1 MLSKRVTLADVAR
14 RAGLSVSAASMI
26 LNGRPDTRLSQD
38 AHDRVHAAAAELGYR
53 PNVAARGLKTDK
65 THTIAFISDVVAT
78 TRFASGLIKG
88 ALTAAESA
96 SHVMMV
102 LETGGEPKRETEAI
116 GAALDRQV
124 DGIVFATMRAR
135 ELFLPE
141 IQVETP
147 VVMLNATNARF
158 PHAVLP
164 DEYGGGRTAVRAL
177 TGAGLREGIALL
189 GQSDAKEKGLF
200 RSATVAQRVA
210 GIRDTMAEEG
220 LEFVSETSVWLWEP
234 NEGYEA
240 TRRLLRQKTRPA
252 AILSMNDRLAFGAYQ
267 AAAEAGLRIPEDLSI
282 VSFDNDEL
290 AAYLRPGLTTVAL
303 PHEAMGARSVELLL
317 HPGPAVEELI
327 EMPLM
332 VRDSIQARRPPR
344 TTPARRA
351 GRSTGGSAGSW
362 RAGRPSAR
370 RRRRR
375 APPAPGRAQSGRAR
389 RSPAAR
395 WSGRGSRTAPRG
407 CRRSRP
413 RSRRPGRCSRVP
425 RGRR

>member
-65 THTIAFISDVVAT
+65 THTFAFISDVVAT

-88 ALTAAESA
+88 ALTAAEA
-96 SHVMMV
+96 AGHVMMV
-102 LETGGEPKRETEAI
+102 LETGGDPKRETEAI

-141 IQVETP
+141 MRIETP

-164 DEYGGGRTAVRAL
+164 DEYGGGRAAVHVL
-177 TGAGLREGIALL
+177 TDAGFRDGIALL

-210 GIRDTMAEEG
+210 GIRETMAEVG
-220 LEFVSETSVWLWEP
+220 LDFVSETSVWLWEP
-234 NEGYEA
+234 NEGYQA
-240 TRRLLRQKTRPA
+240 TKRLLRQKSRPK
-252 AILSMNDRLAFGAYQ
+252 AIVAMNDRLAFGAYQ
-267 AAAEAGLRIPEDLSI
+267 AASEAGVRIPEDLSI

-303 PHEAMGARSVELLL
+303 PHEAMGSRAVELILQ
-317 HPGPAVEELI
+317 PEPAGETLI
-327 EMPLM
+327 PMPVI
-332 VRDSIQARRPPR
+332 VRDSVRPV
-344 TTPARRA
+344 AD
-351 GRSTGGSAGSW
+351 
-362 RAGRPSAR
+362 
-370 RRRRR
+370 
-375 APPAPGRAQSGRAR
+375 
-389 RSPAAR
+389 
-395 WSGRGSRTAPRG
+395 
-407 CRRSRP
+407 
-413 RSRRPGRCSRVP
+413 
-425 RGRR
+425 